1 MYTLKV
7 GFQMD
12 SAIKYKEG
20 KGFRVNPFRLS
31 DTLFIYMYIN
41 QIINL
46 NNCDSCIYE
55 K

>member
-31 DTLFIYMYIN
+31 DTLFIYMYKSN
-41 QIINL
+41 YKFKQL
-46 NNCDSCIYE
+46 
-55 K
+55 